1 MYQTKIKT
9 LHPTIN
15 NIRDEQVPI
24 PIETTYF
31 LEDGERDPTK
41 PNRYWFNFPPEWSTS
56 NRGESIVGVRN
67 ISTIARGR
75 KLEFDLSIRKYL
87 SSAFDEIKEKDENIN
102 KTNDEIYDMIDEKYK
117 GEVSAHIISWL
128 RTENDLRKIFED
140 IVKIVQPKFEEY
152 NKNVMEKYNFTKD
165 TLTSTRK
172 SFLAIINRYLKPIYG
187 PFLMIKD
194 LYALAF
200 KTNEEFEA
208 FKKELNDFYKSNVD
222 IFIPLFSLNN
232 TSRELN
238 DIQMDGYYDYKENTF
253 IETLFS
259 PTNTH
264 TNYGCYVENPDY
276 EPEPTPEPTQEP
288 QYVKVEENIN
298 KILYYV
304 DFKINFLEKNTD
316 ENYRRFDFSDVMNIG
331 NKSYQ
336 NKQEKYQNKWLRR
349 LDFYNVW
356 DRLPCKIYS
365 SIAEQSSHN
374 YIGDSSVD
382 FTPIKYYKLNSTDQ
396 KFWIEFY
403 SGRHNKIPI
412 VIPRNDSFCIDMQFL
427 SYDKLLYV

>member
-41 PNRYWFNFPPEWSTS
+41 TNRYWFNFPPEWSTS

-165 TLTSTRK
+165 TLTS
-172 SFLAIINRYLKPIYG
+172 
-187 PFLMIKD
+187 
-194 LYALAF
+194 
-200 KTNEEFEA
+200 
-208 FKKELNDFYKSNVD
+208 
-222 IFIPLFSLNN
+222 
-232 TSRELN
+232 
-238 DIQMDGYYDYKENTF
+238 
-253 IETLFS
+253 
-259 PTNTH
+259 
-264 TNYGCYVENPDY
+264 
-276 EPEPTPEPTQEP
+276 
-288 QYVKVEENIN
+288 
-298 KILYYV
+298 
-304 DFKINFLEKNTD
+304 
-316 ENYRRFDFSDVMNIG
+316 
-331 NKSYQ
+331 
-336 NKQEKYQNKWLRR
+336 
-349 LDFYNVW
+349 
-356 DRLPCKIYS
+356 
-365 SIAEQSSHN
+365 
-374 YIGDSSVD
+374 
-382 FTPIKYYKLNSTDQ
+382 
-396 KFWIEFY
+396 
-403 SGRHNKIPI
+403 
-412 VIPRNDSFCIDMQFL
+412 
-427 SYDKLLYV
+427 